1 MFLIEEYEKN
11 NQISFLENLLSKLR
25 NDQLSYEE
33 QRDLSEF
40 YLKTLFKK
48 ENNEN
53 YQRNDDKY
61 MEYISLGWYI
71 YEVLSKEQKE

>member
-25 NDQLSYEE
+25 NDHLSHEE